1 MTPNEHIEWFKR
13 FAAAY
18 LRWVNFNFD
27 RIASD
32 VIKKHSPKEHSI
44 RLRQLYKLEE
54 PTPHTAEDRRG

>member
-1 MTPNEHIEWFKR
+1 MNEHIEFFKR

-32 VIKKHSPKEHSI
+32 VIKKHSQE
-44 RLRQLYKLEE
+44 RQEN
-54 PTPHTAEDRRG
+54 ADG